1 MVTVLER
8 VRLHGHLDSKVDD
21 HKDPLLEKDASGHPS
36 LMSSPPPYQP
46 NDHLGPYLRLSH
58 RLSLAPFAYPIIAVA
73 FVALRFYLSLQSARN
88 LIQDAKELVI
98 ATCLGAQRAATAAVS
113 FPRWM
118 ALETNEQLIHVA
130 VDTLDASRNGLNLRS
145 VFCDFHMTRH

>member
-1 MVTVLER
+1 M
-8 VRLHGHLDSKVDD
+8 
-21 HKDPLLEKDASGHPS
+21 A
-36 LMSSPPPYQP
+36 SPPPPYRA

-73 FVALRFYLSLQSARN
+73 FVALRCYLSLKSAKN
-88 LIQDAKELVI
+88 LIADAKELVI
-98 ATCLGAQRAATAAVS
+98 AACLGAQRAATAAVS

-130 VDTLDASRNGLNLRS
+130 TDTLDASRNGLNLRYES
-145 VFCDFHMTRH
+145 CFLVQQT